1 MLPFPFSCIN
11 FFVDFMNKKL
21 GLGQDKYQNNSKAP
35 ESIPPQV
42 EGGDGRDL

>member
-21 GLGQDKYQNNSKAP
+21 GLGQDKDQNKEN
-35 ESIPPQV
+35 IPPQV